1 MQQIAAGAEEAAGA
15 SQESLAAIG
24 ALSESFAEARQR
36 ADESRH
42 RTETL
47 QTAFVETGAQVEA
60 AVAAVEANAVR
71 QVAAAEA
78 ITQLETHATN
88 IGQISRVV
96 SDISEQTS
104 LVALNA
110 TIEAARAG
118 DQGRGFA
125 VVADEVRALAEVSE
139 RSAGDVQALAAAAAG
154 QVRTVVARMRAAAEK
169 ASDEAAAGRAALQQL
184 GTLRGELTAVGE
196 GAQAILTAAVEA
208 DTGARE
214 AQRGAED
221 VASAAEEQAAAA
233 AEAQR
238 AVQQQSNSLDESQRT
253 AQALAA
259 LAEQLQGDGS
269 GTAVEELGASAE
281 QLSAAV
287 QELSGAAGQILV
299 AVDQIS
305 RGAQV
310 QAAAVAQSNAALV
323 QIERAAGAAQE
334 QASGAVD
341 RIQRLSAMLD
351 ETSSHVVGLA
361 EGAASSLDETRALT
375 QLVGEL
381 MDSSRRMEKVVDAVA
396 LVAVQTTMLA
406 VSGSVEAT
414 RAGDAGRGFAT
425 VAGDIRS
432 LARDAA
438 ANADRAKDVVRAMQ
452 DQITLTR
459 LDLDRLA
466 VVAEAEIGRGRI
478 VAERLAAARSEV
490 GVVDAGNRTIA
501 EGADTILA
509 SVQQVQA
516 GTQQI
521 ASVAEQASAAAQQA
535 ATAARE
541 QARGA
546 EDLAAAIEEIASLA
560 EELRTADA

>member
-1 MQQIAAGAEEAAGA
+1 MEQIASGAEEAAGA

-24 ALSESFAEARQR
+24 ALSEAFGEARQR
-36 ADESRH
+36 ADEARH

-47 QTAFVETGAQVEA
+47 QTAFVETGAQIEA
-60 AVAAVEANAVR
+60 SVAAIEANAVR

-78 ITQLETHATN
+78 ITQLEAHATK
-88 IGQISRVV
+88 IGDISGVV

-139 RSAGDVQALAAAAAG
+139 RSAGDVQALAAATAG
-154 QVRTVVARMRAAAEK
+154 QVRTIVARIRAAAEK
-169 ASDEAAAGRAALQQL
+169 ATDEAAAGRAALQQL
-184 GTLRGELTAVGE
+184 GALRGELTAVGE
-196 GAQAILTAAVEA
+196 GAQAILIAAVEA

-238 AVQQQSNSLDESQRT
+238 AVQQQSSALDESQKT
-253 AQALAA
+253 SQSLAV
-259 LAEQLQGDGS
+259 LAERLQDAGS
-269 GTAVEELGASAE
+269 DTAVEELGASAE
-281 QLSAAV
+281 QLSSAI
-287 QELSGAAGQILV
+287 QELSGSAGEILV

-323 QIERAAGAAQE
+323 QIERAAIAAQE
-334 QASGAVD
+334 QASGAVE
-341 RIQRLSAMLD
+341 RVERLSTMLD
-351 ETSSHVVGLA
+351 GTSTNVTGLA
-361 EGAASSLDETRALT
+361 QGAVSALDEAQALT

-381 MDSSRRMEKVVDAVA
+381 MDGSRRMEKVVDQLA

-425 VAGDIRS
+425 VAGDIRA
-432 LARDAA
+432 LAREAA
-438 ANADRAKDVVRAMQ
+438 ANADRAKDVVRAVQ
-452 DQITLTR
+452 DQISLAR
-459 LDLDRLA
+459 RDLDQLA
-466 VVAEAEIGRGRI
+466 VVAEGEIGRGRI
-478 VAERLAAARSEV
+478 VAERLAVARTDVAAV
-490 GVVDAGNRTIA
+490 GVGNRTIA
-501 EGADTILA
+501 EGADAILTA
-509 SVQQVQA
+509 VQQVQA

-541 QARGA
+541 QAQGA

-560 EELRTADA
+560 DELRTAGA